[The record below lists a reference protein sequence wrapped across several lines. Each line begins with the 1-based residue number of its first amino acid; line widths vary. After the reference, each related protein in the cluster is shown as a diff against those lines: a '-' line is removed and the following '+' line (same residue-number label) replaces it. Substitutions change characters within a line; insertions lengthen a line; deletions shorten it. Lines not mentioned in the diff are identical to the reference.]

1 MEGGIGTLKSRIEE
15 VRNALAEILPEAT
28 RSRRVG
34 LITYGTGPGEQCNVR
49 LELKPTANAS
59 SLIMRDIEALSPAG
73 KTPLVIAGPRPP
85 KCWTIATSPGM
96 IVVVTDGEETC
107 GASPCTL
114 GKELRAAAAQLTVH
128 IIGFRMKDYSWIGEH
143 SISDAKCLAKRTT
156 GSTNWGDWRS
166 QFTSYVP
173 LLPVVRQLWPWPC
186 LSPCRAARV
195 SAPPNLCVP
204 LVRYG

>member
-34 LITYGTGPGEQCNVR
+34 LITYGTGPGECNVR

-85 KCWTIATSPGM
+85 KRWTIATSPGM

-114 GKELRAAAAQLTVH
+114 GKKLRAAAAQ
-128 IIGFRMKDYSWIGEH
+128 
-143 SISDAKCLAKRTT
+143 
-156 GSTNWGDWRS
+156 
-166 QFTSYVP
+166 
-173 LLPVVRQLWPWPC
+173 
-186 LSPCRAARV
+186 
-195 SAPPNLCVP
+195 
-204 LVRYG
+204 